1 MIAVD
6 LRPRWGAFGAL
17 PVCPAQRTPMT
28 YDVSPA
34 TMLFNGGQAGHE
46 GFAIIINSLANLAG
60 EEKVSGPG
68 LQPPLAGR
76 TSGFSRS

>member
-1 MIAVD
+1 
-6 LRPRWGAFGAL
+6 
-17 PVCPAQRTPMT
+17 
-28 YDVSPA
+28 
-34 TMLFNGGQAGHE
+34 MLFNGGQAGHE